1 VIPAAGDGPIAH
13 IIPTHIIP
21 TMPTAPTIL
30 IIIAIAHIILIP
42 TNITLDNLPMTTTAE
57 VRLSK
62 RKLPLMPWRAKG
74 QRPNVIVSVMRRAQ
88 ER

>member
-21 TMPTAPTIL
+21 IMPTAHTIH
-30 IIIAIAHIILIP
+30 IIAIAYIILIP
-42 TNITLDNLPMTTTAE
+42 TNITLDNLRMITTPE

-62 RKLPLMPWRAKG
+62 RKLSLMPWRAK
-74 QRPNVIVSVMRRAQ
+74 RRLNIIISAMR
-88 ER
+88 